1 MKKIKV
7 AGIIPARFAS
17 ARMPGKPLRS
27 VRGKPLVQRVYQQAS
42 KSAFIDK
49 LVVAT
54 DDRRIVDAVSTFGGE
69 AVLTST
75 KHESGTDRVAEAA
88 DKLNCDLVV
97 NIQCDQPFLN
107 PKTLNQLIS
116 YMLKNEK
123 VYMATLAQRID
134 KRKDLSDP
142 NIVKVVMDKNGYALY
157 FSRSPLPYSKTKSQ
171 IYYKHTGIYGLRKDF
186 LAKYAK
192 LAQTPLEKSERLEQL
207 RVLENGYKIKVLI
220 SKYDSPSIDT
230 PLQLKDINHK
240 SSTSLGLVLT
250 SSRRAERRAS
260 RDELAFK
267 RRRN

>member
-27 VRGKPLVQRVYQQAS
+27 VWGEPLIQRVYQQAR

-49 LVVAT
+49 LLVAT
-54 DDRRIVDAVSTFGGE
+54 DDHRIMDAVFGFGGE
-69 AVLTST
+69 AVLTSA
-75 KHESGTDRVAEAA
+75 KHKSGTDRAGEAA

-107 PKTLNQLIS
+107 PKMLDQLIS
-116 YMLKNEK
+116 YMLKNK
-123 VYMATLAQRID
+123 KIYMATLAQRINQ
-134 KRKDLSDP
+134 KKDLSDP
-142 NIVKVVMDKNGYALY
+142 NVVKVVMDRNGYALY
-157 FSRSPLPYSKTKSQ
+157 FSRSLLPYSKAENRT
-171 IYYKHTGIYGLRKDF
+171 YYKHAGIYGFRKDF

-192 LAQTPLEKSERLEQL
+192 LAQTPLEKSEKLEQL

-220 SKYDSPSIDT
+220 SKYNSLSIDT
-230 PLQLKDINHK
+230 PLQLKEINHK
-240 SSTSLGLVLT
+240 SSTS
-250 SSRRAERRAS
+250 S
-260 RDELAFK
+260 RDESALK